1 MIAHTQ
7 PGVEG
12 VYDLYEYFNEK
23 REGFALWENRL
34 RSIVKSGEAET

>member
-1 MIAHTQ
+1 
-7 PGVEG
+7 
-12 VYDLYEYFNEK
+12 LYEYFNEK